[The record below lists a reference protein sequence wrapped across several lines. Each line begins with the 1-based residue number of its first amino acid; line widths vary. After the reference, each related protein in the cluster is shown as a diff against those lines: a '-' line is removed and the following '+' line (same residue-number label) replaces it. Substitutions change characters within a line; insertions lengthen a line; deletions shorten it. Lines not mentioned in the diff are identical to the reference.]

1 MEHPENLSGNE
12 LNFLIGESEAFS
24 SDDYVPFLEDLK
36 EQDDKYGT
44 INPRENLLMQ
54 GCLLKEQEIRN
65 LINLGLGVC
74 SKNLNAEMKSKL
86 GWMPCYQNPLQ
97 ERTLKS
103 KLKRCKRNLCRFR
116 HHITENNWET
126 RFTQTNPISTIRI
139 I

>member
-65 LINLGLGVC
+65 LINLETLLLTQNNLEILLYFMSILVSLR
-74 SKNLNAEMKSKL
+74 SKCKAIAIKSA
-86 GWMPCYQNPLQ
+86 QPL
-97 ERTLKS
+97 LPYFVNFNK
-103 KLKRCKRNLCRFR
+103 N
-116 HHITENNWET
+116 ET
-126 RFTQTNPISTIRI
+126 KKK
-139 I
+139 

>member
-36 EQDDKYGT
+36 EQDDKYGI

-65 LINLGLGVC
+65 LINLGLGG
-74 SKNLNAEMKSKL
+74 L
-86 GWMPCYQNPLQ
+86 
-97 ERTLKS
+97 LKE
-103 KLKRCKRNLCRFR
+103 LKRRNEEKARMDLLL
-116 HHITENNWET
+116 
-126 RFTQTNPISTIRI
+126 Q
-139 I
+139 

>member
-65 LINLGLGVC
+65 LINLGLGG
-74 SKNLNAEMKSKL
+74 L
-86 GWMPCYQNPLQ
+86 
-97 ERTLKS
+97 LKE
-103 KLKRCKRNLCRFR
+103 LKRRNEDKARMDILL
-116 HHITENNWET
+116 
-126 RFTQTNPISTIRI
+126 P
-139 I
+139 